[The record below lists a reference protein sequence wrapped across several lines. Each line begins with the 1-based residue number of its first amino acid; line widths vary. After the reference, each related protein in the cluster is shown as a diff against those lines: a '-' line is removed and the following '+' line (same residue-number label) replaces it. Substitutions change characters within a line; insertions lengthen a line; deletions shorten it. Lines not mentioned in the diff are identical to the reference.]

1 MSRPLLSEG
10 GIRQYRS
17 FANRNYDMS
26 HDPES
31 EDFTCDKFVI
41 WFQNLEDIPAF
52 RRVSD
57 KYFECIDR
65 GGDFREFVPLGF
77 SKATGIQTVL
87 DYYGLT
93 LDDAYAMGDSNN
105 DLSMLSYVKNSIA
118 MGNSSPESLFTKVS
132 YVTSRSSEGGI
143 RQALE
148 HFHFI

>member
-1 MSRPLLSEG
+1 
-10 GIRQYRS
+10 
-17 FANRNYDMS
+17 MS

-31 EDFTCDKFVI
+31 EDFTCDKFVV

-52 RRVSD
+52 RRVRD

>member
-1 MSRPLLSEG
+1 ML
-10 GIRQYRS
+10 
-17 FANRNYDMS
+17 
-26 HDPES
+26 
-31 EDFTCDKFVI
+31 
-41 WFQNLEDIPAF
+41 NLQRLF
-52 RRVSD
+52 H
-57 KYFECIDR
+57 
-65 GGDFREFVPLGF
+65 GLEFVPLGF